1 MGPTSLF
8 KYVQPLSLFLHLFP
22 ASCPSSLPLLTF
34 PSLLSSLPLLLLQT
48 HLFFLPRGG
57 IMSVGWLKW
66 EVSFKSLEGEY
77 FLMDIF
83 LLLFGLFF
91 QWLLFHLSNER
102 WLWAPLISGQLE
114 DAFKF
119 FIFFPLTN
127 APRRSLSG
135 PRDSSGWSITART
148 SASQRIISWMGG
160 SGEGERGA
168 RLVSSVKGS
177 DGLLSLEVLW
187 DSPKDIHSSPSGWPS
202 PLIFYSK

>member
-1 MGPTSLF
+1 
-8 KYVQPLSLFLHLFP
+8 
-22 ASCPSSLPLLTF
+22 
-34 PSLLSSLPLLLLQT
+34 
-48 HLFFLPRGG
+48 
-57 IMSVGWLKW
+57 MSVGWLKW

-77 FLMDIF
+77 FLMDFFFFYCLDCFSNDCFSIF
-83 LLLFGLFF
+83 LMKDDSEPPLSQANRRMHSRFLF
-91 QWLLFHLSNER
+91 
-102 WLWAPLISGQLE
+102 
-114 DAFKF
+114 
-119 FIFFPLTN
+119 FFPLTN

-187 DSPKDIHSSPSGWPS
+187 DSPKDIRSSPSGWPS
-202 PLIFYSK
+202 PDFLLQISKYTLTQKTQTFPR

>member
-1 MGPTSLF
+1 MVSCQWGGWNEKYLLSLWKENIF
-8 KYVQPLSLFLHLFP
+8 LWIFFYYCLDCFSNDCFSIFLMKDDSEPPLSQANWRMHSSFLF
-22 ASCPSSLPLLTF
+22 
-34 PSLLSSLPLLLLQT
+34 
-48 HLFFLPRGG
+48 
-57 IMSVGWLKW
+57 
-66 EVSFKSLEGEY
+66 
-77 FLMDIF
+77 
-83 LLLFGLFF
+83 
-91 QWLLFHLSNER
+91 
-102 WLWAPLISGQLE
+102 
-114 DAFKF
+114 
-119 FIFFPLTN
+119 FFPLTN

-187 DSPKDIHSSPSGWPS
+187 DSPKDIHSSPRGWPS